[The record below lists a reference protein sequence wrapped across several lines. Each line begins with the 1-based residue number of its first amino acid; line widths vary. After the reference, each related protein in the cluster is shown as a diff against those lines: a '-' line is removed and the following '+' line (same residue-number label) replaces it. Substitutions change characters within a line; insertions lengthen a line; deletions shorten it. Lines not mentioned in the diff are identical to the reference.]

1 MPLSDLIPALQL
13 AIGPVILIS
22 GVGMILLSMTNRLGR
37 VIDRSRQ
44 LSRSFHCATESERT
58 SIIQQLR
65 ILSTRA
71 PLVRAGIACGVLSVL
86 LAALLICSLF
96 VGALLQL
103 GLAALIVCLF
113 VLCMVCIIV
122 CLLFFI
128 SDINLS
134 LKALSLEIPPE
145 VRFRRPST
153 ERLRHRPEKRR

>member
-1 MPLSDLIPALQL
+1 MSLSDLIPAIQL
-13 AIGPVILIS
+13 AIGPVMLIS
-22 GVGMILLSMTNRLGR
+22 GVGMILLSMTNRFGR

-44 LSRSFHCATESERT
+44 LSRACHCATESERA
-58 SIIQQLR
+58 SITQQLR

-71 PLVRAGIACGVLSVL
+71 RLVRAGIACGVLSVL

-96 VGALLQL
+96 LGALFQL
-103 GLAALIVCLF
+103 GLAALIVGLF

-134 LKALSLEIPPE
+134 LKALSLEIPAE
-145 VRFRRPST
+145 LRREFAMRSSSA
-153 ERLRHRPEKRR
+153 LGH

>member
-1 MPLSDLIPALQL
+1 MSLSDLIPTIQL

-22 GVGMILLSMTNRLGR
+22 GVGMILLSMTNRFGR

-44 LSRSFHCATESERT
+44 LSRALHCAIESERA

-71 PLVRAGIACGVLSVL
+71 RLVRTGIACGVLSVL

-103 GLAALIVCLF
+103 GIAALTLCLF
-113 VLCMVCIIV
+113 VFCMVCIIV
-122 CLLFFI
+122 CLLYFI

-134 LKALSLEIPPE
+134 LKALSLEMPPE
-145 VRFRRPST
+145 VRS
-153 ERLRHRPEKRR
+153 RHE

>member
-1 MPLSDLIPALQL
+1 MGRSGATALMSLSDLIPAIQL

-22 GVGMILLSMTNRLGR
+22 GVGMILLSMTNRFGR

-44 LSRSFHCATESERT
+44 LSQAFHYATESERA

-71 PLVRAGIACGVLSVL
+71 PLIRAGIACGVLSVL
-86 LAALLICSLF
+86 LAALLVCSLF

-103 GLAALIVCLF
+103 RLAALIVCLF
-113 VLCMVCIIV
+113 LLCMVCIIV
-122 CLLFFI
+122 CLVFFI

-134 LKALSLEIPPE
+134 LKALSLEMPVE
-145 VRFRRPST
+145 ARS
-153 ERLRHRPEKRR
+153 RHK

>member
-1 MPLSDLIPALQL
+1 MSLSDLIPTIQL

-22 GVGMILLSMTNRLGR
+22 GVGMILLSMTNRFGR

-44 LSRSFHCATESERT
+44 LSHALHCATESERA

-65 ILSTRA
+65 ILSTRSR
-71 PLVRAGIACGVLSVL
+71 LVRAGIACGVLSVL

-103 GLAALIVCLF
+103 GIAALTVCLF
-113 VLCMVCIIV
+113 VLCMVCLIV
-122 CLLFFI
+122 CLLYFI

-145 VRFRRPST
+145 VMS
-153 ERLRHRPEKRR
+153 RHE

>member
-1 MPLSDLIPALQL
+1 MALMSLSALIPSIQL

-22 GVGMILLSMTNRLGR
+22 GVGMILLSMTNRFGR

-44 LSRSFHCATESERT
+44 LSRALHDATESERT

-65 ILSTRA
+65 ILSTRSR
-71 PLVRAGIACGVLSVL
+71 LIRAGIACGVLSVL

-103 GLAALIVCLF
+103 GIAVLIVCLF

-122 CLLFFI
+122 CLLYFI
-128 SDINLS
+128 ADINLS

-145 VRFRRPST
+145 VSSLH
-153 ERLRHRPEKRR
+153 E